1 MFSPEGN
8 NLSQVIHKFAEIP
21 FDDLTHLASNLAQ
34 TPIALITFMDNSHQW
49 LKSQVGLTGK
59 IHLYL
64 NFCEFI
70 IELHSQPES
79 PTEQEDIDNLLMGN
93 SSNPTLILSP
103 EPMIISDT
111 WNDPRFASQPVVK
124 GDDGIRFYL
133 GMPLMTTDNL
143 MLGMLSI
150 MDYQPRELQPKTIKA
165 LQSLN
170 NQIISQINLHRQL
183 IHSKTKLSQL
193 ENIINERK
201 QVWEIVRQERDFV
214 CAVLDTLSALVIVLD
229 PDGRIIRF
237 NRTCEQLTGYSAKD
251 VEGKTFD
258 ELGLN
263 LLPSDYGSKPNSRP
277 IMIEF
282 DEPPK
287 SIKTQHSIPLTPRH
301 SGLNTWETEWVNPNG
316 QSRWIAWSNTAL
328 LQANGLI
335 KYVIATGIDITERRN
350 SEDRMELLER
360 AITAS
365 PSGIVISDFTA
376 ADCPIIYCNPAFEKL
391 TGYSQEEVLGRNC
404 RILQGEDTDSEEL
417 ARIRNAIAQNTDCT
431 VTLKNYRKD
440 GSYFWNKLS
449 ISPVRDREGRLTHFI
464 GIQTDIT
471 KRKQSED
478 ALRESEARYRLLADH
493 ATDLISHHSDDGT
506 YLYASPASRQ
516 LLGYEPEELI
526 GKSVYELI
534 HPEDLEFTRQQF
546 FMLRNRQDLINGC
559 QVSGV
564 GCREMKPAETRNL
577 KPETCCYRIRCR
589 NGEYIWFESTCH
601 GLKNQHS
608 ENIDEI
614 IAVSRNISE
623 RKQAET
629 LLLERSRLSQ
639 LEAEVG
645 TALGHGG
652 SIGTILGRCIRAI
665 ADYPDVAG
673 VGIWTLN
680 LNSNQLELQANAGLT
695 VHGDN
700 ITETDVLTS
709 SIPYPLPLMKNRTF
723 DFPLVVEG
731 RLVGLMAICSHETLN
746 DEARGVLGWV
756 ANALAVGID
765 RVKAREELQS
775 RREGLLFRL
784 ASQIRDSLDIDTIL
798 GTAVNEIRAL
808 LQVDQCHFLWYL
820 HIQPNQQPSFT
831 VTHEAINP
839 NLSNPLQD
847 YPLEQIPLLAERI
860 RMAQTIKID
869 NIHTTTAIDEST
881 RRFLQETGIFS
892 FLLLPLETRSGQR
905 GAVVCNH
912 YGVYRPWRESEVE
925 LLRAVVDQ
933 LAIAI
938 DQAEL
943 YAQTRA
949 AALAAQT
956 QAFHL
961 SEALQDLKQ
970 KESQLIQSEKM
981 SSLGQMVAGVA
992 HEINNPVNFI
1002 YGNLTYAKEY
1012 TEDILELLELYQ
1024 ETYPI
1029 PTPAIQAKGE
1039 EIELEFLVEDLPKI
1053 LSSME
1058 MGADRIRQIVV
1069 SLRSFSRLDEAEMKP
1084 VNIHD
1089 GIDSTLLIL
1098 QNRLKPKG
1106 AFQGIELIKEY
1117 GNLPKVECYAGQL
1130 NQVFMNLI
1138 GNAIDALDNQHDPR
1152 IIKITTDIIHPN
1164 LTETKGKLPPL
1175 EKVRITIRDNGP
1187 GIEDK
1192 VKNRLFDPFFTT
1204 KPVGKGTGLGLS
1216 ISYKIIVEQHQGEIL
1231 CYRDQDNF
1239 TVFEISIPIF
1249 QKEQN
1254 Q

>member
-1 MFSPEGN
+1 MNARFLGQTMFSPEGN
-8 NLSQVIHKFAEIP
+8 NLSQVIHRFAEIP
-21 FDDLTHLASNLAQ
+21 FDDLTHLASHLAQ
-34 TPIALITFMDNSHQW
+34 TPIALITFMDVSHQW
-49 LKSQVGLTGK
+49 LKSQVGLTEK
-59 IHLYL
+59 IHPYL

-70 IELHSQPES
+70 IYLQCQFQSLRED
-79 PTEQEDIDNLLMGN
+79 QEDPDHSLTPN
-93 SSNPTLILSP
+93 SSNSTLKLSP
-103 EPMIISDT
+103 EPIIIPDT
-111 WNDPRFASQPVVK
+111 WDDQRFSSQPLVK
-124 GDDGIRFYL
+124 QDHGIRFYL
-133 GMPLMTTDNL
+133 GIPLITTDNL
-143 MLGMLSI
+143 MVGMLSI
-150 MDYQPRELQPKTIKA
+150 MDYQPRKLSPETIKA
-165 LQSLN
+165 LQALN

-193 ENIINERK
+193 EDIINERK
-201 QVWEIVRQERDFV
+201 QVWEVVRQERDFV
-214 CAVLDTLSALVIVLD
+214 CAVLDTVSALVIVLD

-237 NRTCEQLTGYSAKD
+237 NRTCEQLTGYSAEE

-258 ELGLN
+258 ELGVN
-263 LLPSDYGSKPNSRP
+263 LLPLDSGSQPHSGGM
-277 IMIEF
+277 MIEF

-287 SIKTQHSIPLTPRH
+287 SVKTQNSVPLIPNHTR
-301 SGLNTWETEWVNPNG
+301 LNAWETEWVKPNG
-316 QSRWIAWSNTAL
+316 QRHWITWSNTAL
-328 LQANGLI
+328 FQANGLV
-335 KYVIATGIDITERRN
+335 KYVIATGIDITERRQ
-350 SEDRMELLER
+350 SEVRMELLER
-360 AITAS
+360 AITES
-365 PSGIVISDFTA
+365 PSGIVISDFA
-376 ADCPIIYCNPAFEKL
+376 ATDCPIIYCNPAFEKL

-404 RILQGEDTDSEEL
+404 RMLQGEDTDPKEL
-417 ARIRNAIAQNTDCT
+417 ARLRDAIAQNTDCS

-440 GSYFWNKLS
+440 GNYFWNELS
-449 ISPVRDREGRLTHFI
+449 ISPVRDREGSLTHFI

-471 KRKQSED
+471 QRKQSED

-493 ATDLISHHSDDGT
+493 ATDLISRHSNDGT
-506 YLYASPASRQ
+506 YLYASPASQQ
-516 LLGYEPEELI
+516 LLGYQPEELI
-526 GKSVYELI
+526 GKSVYDLI
-534 HPEDLEFTRQQF
+534 HPEDLAGTQEKYLL
-546 FMLRNRQDLINGC
+546 LRNSQDIYT
-559 QVSGV
+559 VS
-564 GCREMKPAETRNL
+564 
-577 KPETCCYRIRCR
+577 YRIRCH

-601 GLKNQHS
+601 GLRNQNS
-608 ENIDEI
+608 QDIDEI
-614 IAVSRNISE
+614 IAVSRNITE

-652 SIGTILGRCIRAI
+652 SIARILGRCIQAI
-665 ADYPDVAG
+665 AQYPDVAG

-695 VHGDN
+695 VHEHN
-700 ITETDVLTS
+700 ITETDVLTC
-709 SIPYPLPLMKNRTF
+709 SIPYPLPLMKSRTF

-731 RLVGLMAICSHETLN
+731 RLVGLMAICSHSTLN

-798 GTAVNEIRAL
+798 GTAVSEIRAL

-820 HIQPNQQPSFT
+820 HIQPNQQASFT
-831 VTHEAINP
+831 VTHESLNP
-839 NLSNPLQD
+839 NLSNGLQD
-847 YPLEQIPLLAERI
+847 YPPEQIPLLAEKI

-869 NIHTTTAIDEST
+869 NIHTTKALDEST
-881 RRFLQETGIFS
+881 CRFLQATGIFS

-912 YGVYRPWRESEVE
+912 YGEYRPWRDSEVE
-925 LLRAVVDQ
+925 LVRAVVDQ

-1012 TEDILELLELYQ
+1012 TQDILELLELYQ
-1024 ETYPI
+1024 EIYPI
-1029 PTPAIQAKGE
+1029 ATPALQAKAE
-1039 EIELEFLVEDLPKI
+1039 EIELEFLSEDLPKI

-1106 AFQGIELIKEY
+1106 SSGGIELIKEY
-1117 GNLPKVECYAGQL
+1117 GKLPKVECYAGQL

-1138 GNAIDALDNQHDPR
+1138 GNAIDALDNQSEPR
-1152 IIKITTDIIHPN
+1152 IIKITTEIIHPN
-1164 LTETKGKLPPL
+1164 LKEHKGKLPPL
-1175 EKVRITIRDNGP
+1175 EQVRITIRDNGP

-1216 ISYKIIVEQHQGEIL
+1216 ISYKIVVEQHLGEIL

-1239 TVFEISIPIF
+1239 TAFQVSIPIF

>member
-1 MFSPEGN
+1 MNARFLGQTMFSPEGN
-8 NLSQVIHKFAEIP
+8 NLSQVIHRFAEIP
-21 FDDLTHLASNLAQ
+21 FDDLTHLASHLAQ
-34 TPIALITFMDNSHQW
+34 TPVALITFMDSSHQW

-59 IHLYL
+59 IHSYL

-70 IELHSQPES
+70 IELHCQQSSCTEDQHDPDQPL
-79 PTEQEDIDNLLMGN
+79 TL
-93 SSNPTLILSP
+93 NPPKSTLKLSP
-103 EPMIISDT
+103 EPIIISDT
-111 WNDPRFASQPVVK
+111 WNDHRLSSQPLVK
-124 GDDGIRFYL
+124 REPGIRFYL
-133 GMPLMTTDNL
+133 GLPLITTDNL
-143 MLGMLSI
+143 MVGMLSI
-150 MDYQPRELQPKTIKA
+150 MDYQPRELPPETLKA

-170 NQIISQINLHRQL
+170 HQIISQINLHRQL
-183 IHSKTKLSQL
+183 IHSQTKLSQL
-193 ENIINERK
+193 EEVINERK
-201 QVWEIVRQERDFV
+201 QVWEVVRQERDFV
-214 CAVLDTLSALVIVLD
+214 CAVLDTVSALVIVLD
-229 PDGRIIRF
+229 PEGRIIRF
-237 NRTCEQLTGYSAKD
+237 NRTCEQLTGYSAEE

-258 ELGLN
+258 ELGVN
-263 LLPSDYGSKPNSRP
+263 LLPLDSSGQPASRAM
-277 IMIEF
+277 MIEV

-287 SIKTQHSIPLTPRH
+287 SLKTQHSFPQIPNHT
-301 SGLNTWETEWVNPNG
+301 SLNAWETEWIQPNG
-316 QSRWIAWSNTAL
+316 QRHWITWSNTAL
-328 LQANGLI
+328 FQANGLI
-335 KYVIATGIDITERRN
+335 KYVIATGIDITERRQ
-350 SEDRMELLER
+350 SEVRMELLER

-376 ADCPIIYCNPAFEKL
+376 IDCPIIYCNPAFERL

-404 RILQGEDTDSEEL
+404 RILQGEDTDPQEL
-417 ARIRNAIAQNTDCT
+417 ARLKEALAQHRECT

-440 GSYFWNKLS
+440 GDYFWNELS
-449 ISPVRDREGRLTHFI
+449 ISPVRDREGHLTHFI

-471 KRKQSED
+471 QRKQSQD

-493 ATDLISHHSDDGT
+493 ATDLISRHSNNGI
-506 YLYASPASRQ
+506 YLYASPASQQ
-516 LLGYEPEELI
+516 LLGYAPEELI
-526 GKSVYELI
+526 GKSVYDLI
-534 HPEDLEFTRQQF
+534 HPEDLEGTQEKCLR
-546 FMLRNRQDLINGC
+546 LRNRQDIYT
-559 QVSGV
+559 VS
-564 GCREMKPAETRNL
+564 
-577 KPETCCYRIRCR
+577 YRIRCS

-601 GLKNQHS
+601 GLRNHNSQD
-608 ENIDEI
+608 IDEI
-614 IAVSRNISE
+614 IAVSRNITE
-623 RKQAET
+623 RKEAET
-629 LLLERSRLSQ
+629 LLLERSRLSE

-652 SIGTILGRCIRAI
+652 SIATILGRCIQAI

-680 LNSNQLELQANAGLT
+680 PNSNQLELQAHAGLT
-695 VHGDN
+695 VHENN
-700 ITETDVLTS
+700 ITETDVLTRS
-709 SIPYPLPLMKNRTF
+709 MSYPLLMKSRTF

-731 RLVGLMAICSHETLN
+731 RLVGLMAICSHSTLN

-798 GTAVNEIRAL
+798 GTAVSEIRAL
-808 LQVDQCHFLWYL
+808 LQVDQCHFLWYM
-820 HIQPNQQPSFT
+820 HIQPNQQPSFA
-831 VTHEAINP
+831 VTHESLNP
-839 NLSNPLQD
+839 NLPNGLQD
-847 YPLEQIPLLAERI
+847 YPPEQIPLLAEKI

-869 NIHTTTAIDEST
+869 NIHTTTALDEST
-881 RRFLQETGIFS
+881 CQFLQATGIFS
-892 FLLLPLETRSGQR
+892 LLLLPLETRSGQR
-905 GAVVCNH
+905 GAIVCNH
-912 YGVYRPWRESEVE
+912 YGGSRPWRDSEVE

-1012 TEDILELLELYQ
+1012 TQDILELLELYQ
-1024 ETYPI
+1024 EIYPI
-1029 PTPAIQAKGE
+1029 PTPAIQAKAE
-1039 EIELEFLVEDLPKI
+1039 EIELEFLAEDLPKI

-1106 AFQGIELIKEY
+1106 ASGGIELIKEY
-1117 GNLPKVECYAGQL
+1117 GKLPKVECYAGQL

-1138 GNAIDALDNQHDPR
+1138 GNAIDALDNRPEPR
-1152 IIKITTDIIHPN
+1152 IIKITTEVIHPN
-1164 LTETKGKLPPL
+1164 LQELKGKLPPL
-1175 EKVRITIRDNGP
+1175 ERVRITIRDNGP

-1216 ISYKIIVEQHQGEIL
+1216 ISYKIVVEQHQGEII
-1231 CYRDQDNF
+1231 CYQDTDNF
-1239 TVFEISIPIF
+1239 TAFEVSIPIF
-1249 QKEQN
+1249 QKEQH

>member
-1 MFSPEGN
+1 MNARFLSQTMFSPEGN
-8 NLSQVIHKFAEIP
+8 NLSQVIHRFAEIP
-21 FDDLTHLASNLAQ
+21 FDDLTHLASHLAQ
-34 TPIALITFMDNSHQW
+34 APIALITFMDEHHQW
-49 LKSQVGLTGK
+49 LKSQVGLTEK
-59 IHLYL
+59 IHPYL

-70 IELHSQPES
+70 IELYFRCDSLT
-79 PTEQEDIDNLLMGN
+79 TEQYDPNNPLRLNGSN
-93 SSNPTLILSP
+93 STLKLSP
-103 EPMIISDT
+103 EPIIISDT
-111 WNDPRFASQPVVK
+111 WNDQRFASQPLVK
-124 GDDGIRFYL
+124 KDPGIRFYL
-133 GMPLMTTDNL
+133 GIPLMTADNL
-143 MLGMLSI
+143 MVGMLSI
-150 MDYQPRELQPKTIKA
+150 MDNQPRELSPETIKA
-165 LQSLN
+165 LQALN

-183 IHSKTKLSQL
+183 IHSQTKLSQL
-193 ENIINERK
+193 EDIINERK

-214 CAVLDTLSALVIVLD
+214 CAVLDTVSALVIVLD

-237 NRTCEQLTGYSAKD
+237 NRTCEQLTGYSAEE

-258 ELGLN
+258 ELGVN
-263 LLPSDYGSKPNSRP
+263 LLPFPSSSQGNSGP
-277 IMIEF
+277 MMIEF
-282 DEPPK
+282 DESPK
-287 SIKTQHSIPLTPRH
+287 AVKTQHLVPLIPNQTR
-301 SGLNTWETEWVNPNG
+301 LNAWETEWVKPGG
-316 QSRWIAWSNTAL
+316 QRHWIAWSNTAL
-328 LQANGLI
+328 FQANGLV
-335 KYVIATGIDITERRN
+335 KYVIATGIDITERRE
-350 SEDRMELLER
+350 SEMRMELLER

-365 PSGIVISDFTA
+365 PNGIVISDFTA
-376 ADCPIIYCNPAFEKL
+376 TDCPIIYCNPAFEQL
-391 TGYSQEEVLGRNC
+391 TGYSEEEVLGRNC
-404 RILQGEDTDSEEL
+404 RILQGEDTDPKEL
-417 ARIRNAIAQNTDCT
+417 ARLRHALAQHTNCN

-440 GSYFWNKLS
+440 GNYFWNQLS

-471 KRKQSED
+471 QRKQSED

-493 ATDLISHHSDDGT
+493 ATDLISRHSNDGT
-506 YLYASPASRQ
+506 YLYASPASQQ
-516 LLGYEPEELI
+516 LLGYQPEELI
-526 GKSVYELI
+526 GKSVYDLI
-534 HPEDLEFTRQQF
+534 HPEDWQVTQEKFLR
-546 FMLRNRQDLINGC
+546 LRNIQDIYT
-559 QVSGV
+559 VS
-564 GCREMKPAETRNL
+564 
-577 KPETCCYRIRCR
+577 YRIRCR

-614 IAVSRNISE
+614 IAVSRNITE
-623 RKQAET
+623 RKEAET

-639 LEAEVG
+639 LEAEIG
-645 TALGHGG
+645 TALGLMG
-652 SIGTILGRCIRAI
+652 SITTILGRCLRAI
-665 ADYPDVAG
+665 ANYPDVVG

-680 LNSNQLELQANAGLT
+680 FNSNQLELQAHSGLT
-695 VHGDN
+695 IHPEN
-700 ITETDVLTS
+700 ITETDVLTY
-709 SIPYPLPLMKNRTF
+709 SISDPKSLITSRTV

-731 RLVGLMAICSHETLN
+731 RLVGLMAICTQETLS
-746 DEARGVLGWV
+746 DEAQGVLGWV

-831 VTHEAINP
+831 VTHESLNP
-839 NLSNPLQD
+839 NLSKGLQD
-847 YPLEQIPLLAERI
+847 YPQEQIPLLAEKI

-869 NIHTTTAIDEST
+869 NIHTTTALDEST
-881 RRFLQETGIFS
+881 TRFLQEAGIFS
-892 FLLLPLETRSGQR
+892 LLLLPLETRSGQR

-912 YGVYRPWRESEVE
+912 YAGYRPWRDSEVE
-925 LLRAVVDQ
+925 LLGAVVDQ

-1012 TEDILELLELYQ
+1012 TQDILELLELYQ
-1024 ETYPI
+1024 EIYPI
-1029 PTPAIQAKGE
+1029 ATPAIQAKGE

-1106 AFQGIELIKEY
+1106 ASGGIELIKEY

-1138 GNAIDALDNQHDPR
+1138 GNAIDALDNQPEPR
-1152 IIKITTDIIHPN
+1152 IIKITTEVISPD
-1164 LTETKGKLPPL
+1164 LTEKKGKLPPL
-1175 EKVRITIRDNGP
+1175 EQVRITIRDNGP

-1216 ISYKIIVEQHQGEIL
+1216 ISYKIVVEQHRGEII
-1231 CYRDQDNF
+1231 CYRDSDNF
-1239 TVFEISIPIF
+1239 TAFEVSIPIF

-1254 Q
+1254 R

>member
-1 MFSPEGN
+1 MNARFLGQTMFSPEGN
-8 NLSQVIHKFAEIP
+8 TLSQVIHTVSEIP
-21 FDDLTHLASNLAQ
+21 FDDLTHLASYLAQ
-34 TPIALITFMDNSHQW
+34 APIALITFRDTTHQW
-49 LKSQVGLTGK
+49 LKSQVGLTGT
-59 IHLYL
+59 IHPYL

-70 IELHSQPES
+70 MELHTPPES
-79 PTEQEDIDNLLMGN
+79 RMEDRVEPEN
-93 SSNPTLILSP
+93 SVRFVETCQSFRQPPKLI
-103 EPMIISDT
+103 IIPDT
-111 WNDPRFASQPVVK
+111 WKDKRLATQPLAT
-124 GDDGIRFYL
+124 GEQPIRFYL
-133 GMPLMTTDNL
+133 GIPLMTTDHV
-143 MLGMLSI
+143 MLGMISI
-150 MDYQPRELQPKTIKA
+150 MDYHPRELSCDTLDA
-165 LQSLN
+165 LQSLSH
-170 NQIISQINLHRQL
+170 QIISQINLHRQL
-183 IHSKTKLSQL
+183 IQTKTKFNQL
-193 ENIINERK
+193 EHIINERK
-201 QVWEIVRQERDFV
+201 QVWEVVRQERDFV
-214 CAVLDTLSALVIVLD
+214 CAVLDTVSALVIVLD
-229 PDGRIIRF
+229 PDGKIIRF
-237 NRTCEQLTGYSAKD
+237 NRTCEELTGYLAVE
-251 VEGKTFD
+251 VEGKTLD
-258 ELGLN
+258 ELGLTVFPVTNPSN
-263 LLPSDYGSKPNSRP
+263 LASES

-287 SIKTQHSIPLTPRH
+287 PRKTQPSFPQVESYSDSTL
-301 SGLNTWETEWVNPNG
+301 GETEWIRPDG
-316 QSRWIAWSNTAL
+316 QRHWIAWSHTAL
-328 LQANGLI
+328 LQPNGSISHLI
-335 KYVIATGIDITERRN
+335 ITGIDITERKQSQERLG
-350 SEDRMELLER
+350 LLER

-365 PSGIVISDFTA
+365 PSGIVISDFTQP
-376 ADCPIIYCNPAFEKL
+376 DCPIIYCNPAFERL
-391 TGYSQEEVLGRNC
+391 TGYAQEEVLGRNC
-404 RILQGEDTDSEEL
+404 RFLQGEDTDPTEL
-417 ARIRNAIAQNTDCT
+417 ARIRHAITHQQDCI

-440 GSYFWNKLS
+440 GRYFWNELS

-471 KRKQSED
+471 HRKQSED

-493 ATDLISHHSDDGT
+493 ATDLISRHSPDGI

-526 GKSVYELI
+526 GQSLYELI
-534 HPEDLEFTRQQF
+534 HPADLDVVNQKCLLLQNSSDIYT
-546 FMLRNRQDLINGC
+546 I
-559 QVSGV
+559 S
-564 GCREMKPAETRNL
+564 
-577 KPETCCYRIRCR
+577 YRIRCR
-589 NGEYIWFESTCH
+589 NGNYIWFESTCH
-601 GLKNQHS
+601 GLQNQDS
-608 ENIDEI
+608 ETIDEM
-614 IAVSRNISE
+614 IAVSRNITE

-629 LLLERSRLSQ
+629 ILLERSRLSQ

-652 SIGTILGRCIRAI
+652 SIAGILGRCTDAI
-665 ADYPDVAG
+665 TQYPKISG

-680 LNSNQLELQANAGLT
+680 LQSNLLDLQASAGLT
-695 VHGDN
+695 VYEGHL
-700 ITETDVLTS
+700 TETDVLS
-709 SIPYPLPLMKNRTF
+709 HNFPYPLPETRHQTLN
-723 DFPLVVEG
+723 FPLVVEG
-731 RLVGLMAICSHETLN
+731 RLVGLMGICSDEILN
-746 DEARGVLGWV
+746 EEAQGVLGWV

-820 HIQPNQQPSFT
+820 PMQPNQQPSFT
-831 VTHEAINP
+831 VTHEAQNP
-839 NLSNPLQD
+839 NLSNGLQD
-847 YPLEQIPLLAERI
+847 YPPAQIPLLAERI
-860 RMAQTIKID
+860 RIATTIQID
-869 NIHTTTAIDEST
+869 NIETTTVLDEST
-881 RRFLQETGIFS
+881 RQFFQQAGIFS
-892 FLLLPLETRSGQR
+892 LLLLPLETRSGQR

-912 YGVYRPWRESEVE
+912 YQVFRPWRESEVE

-970 KESQLIQSEKM
+970 KEAQLIQSEKM

-1012 TEDILELLELYQ
+1012 TQDILELLELYQ
-1024 ETYPI
+1024 DIYPN
-1029 PTPAIQAKGE
+1029 PTPEIQEKSQ

-1069 SLRSFSRLDEAEMKP
+1069 SLRNFSRLDEAEMKP

-1106 AFQGIELIKEY
+1106 AFQGIELIKDY
-1117 GNLPKVECYAGQL
+1117 GKLPRVECYAGQL
-1130 NQVFMNLI
+1130 NQVFMNILS
-1138 GNAIDALDNQHDPR
+1138 NAIDALDNQPEPR
-1152 IIKITTDIIHPN
+1152 IIKISTDMIHPN
-1164 LTETKGKLPPL
+1164 LSEKKCKFPPL
-1175 EKVRITIRDNGP
+1175 DQVRIIIRDNGP

-1216 ISYKIIVEQHQGEIL
+1216 ISYKIVVDQHRGDIH

-1239 TVFEISIPIF
+1239 TVFEISIPIS
-1249 QKEQN
+1249 QKEQPSELVFE
-1254 Q
+1254 

>member
-1 MFSPEGN
+1 MNARFLGQTMFSPEGN
-8 NLSQVIHKFAEIP
+8 TLSQVIHTVSEIP
-21 FDDLTHLASNLAQ
+21 FDDLTHLASHLAQ
-34 TPIALITFMDNSHQW
+34 TPIALITFIDTTHQW
-49 LKSQVGLTGK
+49 LKSQVGITGK
-59 IHLYL
+59 IHPYL
-64 NFCEFI
+64 NFCESI
-70 IELHSQPES
+70 IELHARPKS
-79 PTEQEDIDNLLMGN
+79 PDERGEQDNPSPRKLSDSIL
-93 SSNPTLILSP
+93 TLPP
-103 EPMIISDT
+103 EPIIISDT
-111 WNDPRFASQPVVK
+111 WNDKRFSSQPLIM
-124 GDDGIRFYL
+124 GDNPIRFYL
-133 GMPLMTTDNL
+133 GIPLMTADHL
-143 MLGMLSI
+143 MLGMLSV
-150 MDYQPRELQPKTIKA
+150 MDYRPRELPSDTINA

-183 IHSKTKLSQL
+183 IHSKTKFSQL
-193 ENIINERK
+193 EQVINERK
-201 QVWEIVRQERDFV
+201 QVWELVRQERDFV
-214 CAVLDTLSALVIVLD
+214 CAVLDTVSALVIVLD
-229 PDGRIIRF
+229 PEGKIIRF
-237 NRTCEQLTGYSAKD
+237 NRSCEELTGYLAQE
-251 VEGKTFD
+251 VEGKTLA

-263 LLPSDYGSKPNSRP
+263 LFGSENSSNSCSEP

-282 DEPPK
+282 DELPK
-287 SIKTQHSIPLTPRH
+287 PIKAQQSLLQTNSY
-301 SGLNTWETEWVNPNG
+301 SYSNSWETEWIKPDGERHWV
-316 QSRWIAWSNTAL
+316 AWSNTAL
-328 LQANGLI
+328 YQANGLI
-335 KYVIATGIDITERRN
+335 KYVIATGIDITERRQ
-350 SEDRMELLER
+350 SEERLGLLER
-360 AITAS
+360 AIKAS
-365 PSGIVISDFTA
+365 PSGIVISDFTQ
-376 ADCPIIYCNPAFEKL
+376 ADCPIIYCNPAFERL
-391 TGYSQEEVLGRNC
+391 TGYSQKEVLGRNC
-404 RILQGEDTDSEEL
+404 RFLQGEDTDKTEL
-417 ARIRNAIAQNTDCT
+417 ARIRHALVTRQDCI

-440 GSYFWNKLS
+440 GSYFWNELS

-471 KRKQSED
+471 QRKQSED
-478 ALRESEARYRLLADH
+478 ALRESEARYRLLADN
-493 ATDLISHHSDDGT
+493 ATDLISRHSPDGT

-516 LLGYEPEELI
+516 LLGYEPEALM
-526 GKSVYELI
+526 GQSLYELI
-534 HPEDLEFTRQQF
+534 HPDDLEAAKQQYLL
-546 FMLRNRQDLINGC
+546 LRNRPEIYT
-559 QVSGV
+559 VS
-564 GCREMKPAETRNL
+564 
-577 KPETCCYRIRCR
+577 YRIRCR
-589 NGEYIWFESTCH
+589 NGEYIWFESSCH
-601 GLKNQHS
+601 GLRNQDS
-608 ENIDEI
+608 ETLDEI
-614 IAVSRNISE
+614 IAVSRNITE

-652 SIGTILGRCIRAI
+652 SIATILSRCTAAI
-665 ADYPDVAG
+665 SQYPDVAG

-680 LNSNQLELQANAGLT
+680 LQNNQLDLQASAGLT
-695 VHGDN
+695 VHEGN
-700 ITETDVLTS
+700 ITETDVLNR
-709 SIPYPLPLMKNRTF
+709 SIPYPFASLKNRTF

-731 RLVGLMAICSHETLN
+731 RLVGLMAICSQESLN

-798 GTAVNEIRAL
+798 GTAVHEIRAL

-831 VTHEAINP
+831 VTHEALNP
-839 NLSNPLQD
+839 HLANGLQD
-847 YPLEQIPLLAERI
+847 YPPEQIPLLAEKI
-860 RMAQTIKID
+860 RMSATIQVD
-869 NIHTTTAIDEST
+869 NMQTTTILDEST
-881 RRFLQETGIFS
+881 RRFFQDAGIFS
-892 FLLLPLETRSGQR
+892 LLLLPLETRSGQR

-912 YGVYRPWRESEVE
+912 YQVFRPWRESEME

-1012 TEDILELLELYQ
+1012 TQDILELLELYQ
-1024 ETYPI
+1024 QVYPN
-1029 PTPAIQAKGE
+1029 PNPEIQAKSQ

-1117 GNLPKVECYAGQL
+1117 GQLPKVECYAGQL
-1130 NQVFMNLI
+1130 NQVFMNILS
-1138 GNAIDALDNQHDPR
+1138 NAIDALDNQPEPR
-1152 IIKITTDIIHPN
+1152 LIKITTDVIPPN
-1164 LTETKGKLPPL
+1164 LMESKGKFPPL
-1175 EKVRITIRDNGP
+1175 DQVRIIIRDNGP

-1192 VKNRLFDPFFTT
+1192 VKTRLFDPFFTT

-1216 ISYKIIVEQHQGEIL
+1216 ISYKIVVEQHRGTIL

-1239 TVFEISIPIF
+1239 TVFEICIPIS
-1249 QKEQN
+1249 QKEHPPESVISHQ
-1254 Q
+1254 